1 MDLILVRHAIAPESD
16 PVQWPID
23 SERPLTKRGER
34 RFRQGA
40 VGIAKLVPGVDAVLS
55 SPFRRAWQTALIL
68 EETAAW
74 PEPLPCPELE
84 PDRTADEPLSVLQG
98 SPDWTRVALVGHE
111 PYLSRLAAYL
121 LAGADAEPC
130 LVLKKGGA
138 ACLRFDSELVPG
150 SACLRWWA
158 TPAMLRALGD

>member
-1 MDLILVRHAIAPESD
+1 VDLILVRHAIAGEAD
-16 PVQWPID
+16 PDQWPVD

-40 VGIAKLVPGVDAVLS
+40 VGIGKLVSGVDAVLS
-55 SPFRRAWQTALIL
+55 SPYRRAWQTALIL
-68 EETAAW
+68 EESAGW

-84 PDRTADEPLSVLQG
+84 PDRPADEVLAALQR
-98 SPDWTRVALVGHE
+98 SDEWTRVALVGHE
-111 PYLSRLAAYL
+111 PHLSHLAAYL
-121 LAGADAEPC
+121 LSGPDAEPC
-130 LVLKKGGA
+130 LLLKKGGA
-138 ACLRFDSELVPG
+138 ACLRFDSEVAPG